1 MVETN
6 QRMIV
11 PPPSAKYPRGASIPG
26 ESYGAAQIAHHHRGA
41 GAQFDF
47 HRRRPAKR
55 HGGLL
60 RPAVKPP
67 PQLGEYGGGKSTGYG
82 ARVAR
87 DEGRC
92 RSQWPAGEIETYRLA
107 RDKTKF

>member
-1 MVETN
+1 MWPFLIPGR
-6 QRMIV
+6 QRLGF
-11 PPPSAKYPRGASIPG
+11 YCRRGAP
-26 ESYGAAQIAHHHRGA
+26 
-41 GAQFDF
+41 
-47 HRRRPAKR
+47 KR

-67 PQLGEYGGGKSTGYG
+67 PQLGEYGGRKSTGYG

-87 DEGRC
+87 DQGRC